1 MPLRTRGEQNGLK
14 TTLSN
19 VSECVHVYLL
29 TAVATLGAAAQR
41 GVTSTN
47 ARSVAPQV
55 LEMLIFALIRFTVA
69 TSPESVS
76 TFEKNLFGPVH
87 NYLTTGHR
95 PIHSLQGVQPQLWL
109 QLLGNVIVP
118 QVHRILPKDRKV
130 EIIGMTK
137 MPISNPIALSEP
149 AVTHWPAAFAELAKL
164 FSEPKHLQSA
174 PATVAGDPDEVLQ
187 TIDFEEQGT
196 GYQAAYS
203 KRAASEGLP
212 EDLISKVSDPREY
225 VGELLVSTV
234 NREPRIHF
242 TCPSGKSWCG
252 GRSS

>member
-1 MPLRTRGEQNGLK
+1 MFDHSSPSPAILVDTISANTPVTAKRSRNTFCIVYELAAEAADTHQPA
-14 TTLSN
+14 
-19 VSECVHVYLL
+19 SE
-29 TAVATLGAAAQR
+29 
-41 GVTSTN
+41 
-47 ARSVAPQV
+47 PQIV
-55 LEMLIFALIRFTVA
+55 RALWEPPRRRIFALIRFTVA
-69 TSPESVS
+69 MSPESVS

-118 QVHRILPKDRKV
+118 QVHRILPKERKV
-130 EIIGMTK
+130 DIIGMTK

-149 AVTHWPAAFAELAKL
+149 AVTHWLAAFAELAKL

-174 PATVAGDPDEVLQ
+174 QATVAGDPDEVLQ

-203 KRAASEGLP
+203 
-212 EDLISKVSDPREY
+212 
-225 VGELLVSTV
+225 
-234 NREPRIHF
+234 
-242 TCPSGKSWCG
+242 
-252 GRSS
+252 